1 MVYPNPFNPVATINI
16 DLPSNEKFNLSIFDI
31 KGSLVEQI
39 YEGKKVAGNYTFNWD
54 ASNSTSGMYLL
65 KAEFGG
71 IIETQKLML
80 LK

>member
-1 MVYPNPFNPVATINI
+1 MKVFDVTGRKIADLASGMYSAGYHTI
-16 DLPSNEKFNLSIFDI
+16 
-31 KGSLVEQI
+31 
-39 YEGKKVAGNYTFNWD
+39 NWD